1 VDCKCDKFDFLDRIK
16 ALALE
21 TRERVSQRVPFESKI
36 VEVWTSGM
44 SREQEKQ
51 AWQEYIEF
59 EVAQGQMKRARLL
72 YERALITLEKDRGF
86 WLQYVR
92 FIEK

>member
-1 VDCKCDKFDFLDRIK
+1 
-16 ALALE
+16 
-21 TRERVSQRVPFESKI
+21 
-36 VEVWTSGM
+36 M